1 MLSPEN
7 ERKAKLEQSQEPEKP
22 RIVHYADENREPGT
36 SEPRVG
42 LLAVPLLSFILG
54 GWIYIKENNKISN
67 YLTHWPLNC

>member
-22 RIVHYADENREPGT
+22 RIVHYADENRDPGT

-42 LLAVPLLSFILG
+42 LLAESFLSFIPNTL
-54 GWIYIKENNKISN
+54 K
-67 YLTHWPLNC
+67 